1 MRRSMLLAA
10 AVLSAGLSACGTET
24 TASDPPGASSA
35 ADDAPFVVADGEV
48 MVSCGG
54 DGASWPPSV
63 MTEGVQ
69 GVLTDDE
76 ARGIFQ
82 GILSDPMTGEEA
94 ALSLFPGGVDV
105 DWRVL
110 HEDDNALTIGL
121 GRWTEQGSTGE
132 SAHILELAREGNA
145 WRAAGWADCQLSPVL
160 KEGDSWA
167 EVTGYKGDAASAR
180 LTTQVN
186 ERECTSGRDPER
198 FLHEPVV
205 VETSEKVTI
214 YWTSEPPKGGQD
226 CQGNPSIDRV
236 VELKQPLGTRVV
248 FDGFS
253 YPPREVSGTPTH
265 ANVTPR

>member
-1 MRRSMLLAA
+1 MGRSRLLAA
-10 AVLSAGLSACGTET
+10 AVLSAVLSACGTET
-24 TASDPPGASSA
+24 TASDPQGASTA

-48 MVSCGG
+48 KVSCGS
-54 DGASWPPSV
+54 DGAGWPPSV

-76 ARGIFQ
+76 ARRIFQ

-94 ALSLFPGGVDV
+94 ALSLFPDGFDV

-121 GRWTEQGSTGE
+121 GQWTDQGPTGE
-132 SAHILELAREGNA
+132 RAHILELAREESA
-145 WRAAGWADCQLSPVL
+145 WRPAGWGDCQLSPVL
-160 KEGDSWA
+160 REGNSWA
-167 EVTGYKGDAASAR
+167 EVTGYRGDAASAR
-180 LTTQVN
+180 LTAQVN

-198 FLHEPVV
+198 FLHQPLV

-226 CQGNPSIDRV
+226 CQGNPPIDKV
-236 VELKQPLGTRVV
+236 VELKQPLGTRLV
-248 FDGFS
+248 FDGS
-253 YPPREVSGTPTH
+253 TYPPREMR
-265 ANVTPR
+265 AR